1 MIHMMQDQ
9 DYPYHTDEIIDPR
22 EERRELT
29 LERPLVFLD
38 IQTTGVEP
46 KTARIVEISTL
57 KIDTSGREEFRSKRI
72 NPYTPITPDAT
83 RKHGISNEDVADDP
97 PFSNFAR
104 ALAEYIDGCDLAG
117 FGIQRFGMPILRQE
131 FDIAGVPFEVPPIVV
146 DVMQVY
152 HRLEPRNFKAA
163 FKQYVGAE
171 LPDDEPQIGEP
182 KLNAIRKILLGQIQ
196 LRREVPTTPSA
207 IYAWESAENRPAPI
221 DKGAKFVWS
230 DQDEALINF
239 GRYRGHRLS
248 DLANADA
255 DYLQWVASNE
265 SFTAE
270 QRGIAGNASEG
281 IMPEQTWK
289 PKPQP
294 NTT

>member
-1 MIHMMQDQ
+1 MIHMMQEQ

-22 EERRELT
+22 EETRELT

-38 IQTTGVEP
+38 IQTTGIEP

-57 KIDTSGREEFRSKRI
+57 KIDPSGREEFRSKRI
-72 NPYTPITPDAT
+72 NPYAPITPDAT
-83 RKHGISNEDVADDP
+83 RKHGITNDDVADDP

-104 ALAEYIDGCDLAG
+104 ALADYLAGCDLAG

-131 FDIAGVPFEVPPIVV
+131 FDIAGVPFETPPIVV
-146 DVMQVY
+146 DVMRVY
-152 HRLEPRNFKAA
+152 HRLEPRNFDAA
-163 FKQYVGAE
+163 YKQYAGSE
-171 LPDDEPQIGEP
+171 LPNDQPEKGET
-182 KLNAIRKILLGQIQ
+182 KLNAIREILLGQIQ
-196 LRREVPTTPSA
+196 NRREVPTTPSA
-207 IYAWESAENRPAPI
+207 IYAWESAENGPASI

-230 DQDEALINF
+230 DDGEALINF

-248 DLANADA
+248 DIANTDA
-255 DYLQWVASNE
+255 DYLQWIAANE
-265 SFTAE
+265 SFTNE

-289 PKPQP
+289 PKSQP
-294 NTT
+294 NTN